1 MLFQKYWTYSSHFQH
16 NNLSY
21 PIQIKFEINIKMKM
35 NLLRVYTSL
44 ILSLLIEDFSSRPGM
59 S

>member
-1 MLFQKYWTYSSHFQH
+1 MHFQKYRTYSSHFQY
-16 NNLSY
+16 NNLLY
-21 PIQIKFEINIKMKM
+21 PIQIKFEIDIKMKM

-44 ILSLLIEDFSSRPGM
+44 IMSLLIEYFSSRPGM

>member
-1 MLFQKYWTYSSHFQH
+1 M
-16 NNLSY
+16 
-21 PIQIKFEINIKMKM
+21 QIKFEIDIKMKM

-44 ILSLLIEDFSSRPGM
+44 IMSLLIGDFSSRSGM

>member
-1 MLFQKYWTYSSHFQH
+1 M
-16 NNLSY
+16 
-21 PIQIKFEINIKMKM
+21 QIKFEINIKMKM

>member
-1 MLFQKYWTYSSHFQH
+1 M
-16 NNLSY
+16 
-21 PIQIKFEINIKMKM
+21 QIKFEINIKMKM

-44 ILSLLIEDFSSRPGM
+44 ILSLLIEDFSSRLGM